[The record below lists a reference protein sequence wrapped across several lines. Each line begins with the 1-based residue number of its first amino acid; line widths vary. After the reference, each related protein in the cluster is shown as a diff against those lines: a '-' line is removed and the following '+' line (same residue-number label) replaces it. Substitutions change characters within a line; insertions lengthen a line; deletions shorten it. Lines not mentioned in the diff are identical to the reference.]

1 MEETPMQT
9 RTRALAVRRE
19 QAPVRWLL
27 GSTALAAL
35 ALGASLVAAHGQ
47 SSITPPDAPAAA
59 QPTTPAE
66 VQPGHGVVAPSTGS
80 SGPQTAIPAP
90 RPPGSG
96 ADTPGGSARSGVIA
110 PPPAAGDA
118 AINRGAPGAAAGT
131 MPVIPPPGAP
141 GGNQRVVPK

>member
-1 MEETPMQT
+1 MQA

-19 QAPVRWLL
+19 QPPLRWLL
-27 GSTALAAL
+27 GWSGLAAVALA
-35 ALGASLVAAHGQ
+35 GSVVAAHGQ

-66 VQPGHGVVAPSTGS
+66 VQPGRPVAPSMGN
-80 SGPQTAIPAP
+80 SGPQTVAP
-90 RPPGSG
+90 TPLPPGTG
-96 ADTPGGSARSGVIA
+96 ADTPGGSARSGVIP

-118 AINRGAPGAAAGT
+118 AINKGAPGAGTAT
-131 MPVIPPPGAP
+131 MPVIPPPGTP